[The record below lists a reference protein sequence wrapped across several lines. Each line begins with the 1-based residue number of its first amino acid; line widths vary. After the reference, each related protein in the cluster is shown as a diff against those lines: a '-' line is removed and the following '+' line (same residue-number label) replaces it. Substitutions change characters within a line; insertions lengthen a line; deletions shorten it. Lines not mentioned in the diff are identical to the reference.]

1 MPTLTMFL
9 IRLPVWPFHSPPRTR
24 SQKAAIL
31 SSTSWTSGTTF
42 LPSTVI
48 VSPLGARRATCS
60 TARPSVTLIFS
71 PLNMALIRSPKP
83 QSRASWS
90 RSLSVSPVTRF
101 FE

>member
-31 SSTSWTSGTTF
+31 SRTSWTAGTTF

-48 VSPLGARRATCS
+48 VSPSGARRATCN
-60 TARPSVTLIFS
+60 TARFSVTLIFS
-71 PLNMALIRSPKP
+71 PLNIALIRPPRS
-83 QSRASWS
+83 QSCASWS
-90 RSLSVSPVTRF
+90 RSWSVWSVTRF